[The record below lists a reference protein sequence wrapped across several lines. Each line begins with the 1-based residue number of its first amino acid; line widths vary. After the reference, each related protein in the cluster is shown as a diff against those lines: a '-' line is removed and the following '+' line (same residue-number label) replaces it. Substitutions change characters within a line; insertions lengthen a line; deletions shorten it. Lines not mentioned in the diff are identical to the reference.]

1 METAGITTVAAVV
14 LPLSGPRR
22 PNIACDCCETSVPRV
37 IRPRFKDF
45 PAMIRSPR
53 AAGFDGHAAPVAS
66 SRLTN
71 AVAAS
76 LAIGSLS
83 LCLIVALTVLSI
95 KVSMAMPLPA

>member
-1 METAGITTVAAVV
+1 
-14 LPLSGPRR
+14 
-22 PNIACDCCETSVPRV
+22 
-37 IRPRFKDF
+37 
-45 PAMIRSPR
+45 MIRSSRP
-53 AAGFDGHAAPVAS
+53 AGFESHAAPVAS

-95 KVSMAMPLPA
+95 KVSVALPLPA